1 MMIGVDK
8 LEELVTTVMERV
20 VHSVEIPV
28 LWADKPLYG
37 GLKTVEKIV
46 LNIFSQGYDL

>member
-1 MMIGVDK
+1 MIIGEVR
-8 LEELVTTVMERV
+8 LAGSVITVMERV
-20 VHSVEIPV
+20 VHSVETPV